1 MPVPDGEN
9 SGVVEMDVFE
19 VVKTMLAV
27 RDYTDQPIIDE
38 TLHRI
43 LEAGLLT
50 ASRKNL
56 QPWHFVV
63 VRDKILL
70 AQLTD
75 LTPSGD
81 YIRQAA
87 LAIAVFLE
95 NDRPVTMTDGARAV
109 QSMMLVAW
117 GEGIGSNWVGWLK
130 REEIKELLYAP
141 ADYHLLTVL
150 SFGYPAQRIGLG
162 KKNRKALGEITH
174 AERYGEHLDV

>member
-1 MPVPDGEN
+1 
-9 SGVVEMDVFE
+9 MDEFE

-27 RDYTDQPIIDE
+27 REYTNQRISDE
-38 TLHRI
+38 ALRRI
-43 LEAGLLT
+43 LDAGRMT

-63 VRDKILL
+63 VRDKLLL
-70 AQLTD
+70 AQLAD
-75 LTPSGD
+75 LAPSGD

-87 LAIAVFLE
+87 LAIVVFLQ

-130 REEIKELLYAP
+130 REEIMELLGAP
-141 ADYHLLTVL
+141 ANHYLLTVL
-150 SFGYPAQRIGLG
+150 PFGYPTHKISLG
-162 KKNRKALGEITH
+162 KKNRKALSEIAY
-174 AERYGEHLDV
+174 AERFGKHFEV

>member
-1 MPVPDGEN
+1 
-9 SGVVEMDVFE
+9 MDVFE
-19 VVKTMLAV
+19 IVKTMLAV
-27 RDYTDQPIIDE
+27 RDYTDQPIADE

-43 LEAGLLT
+43 LEAGRLT

-56 QPWHFVV
+56 QLWHFVM
-63 VRDKILL
+63 VREKVLL
-70 AQLTD
+70 AQLAD
-75 LTPSGD
+75 LAPSGD

-95 NDRPVTMTDGARAV
+95 NDLPVTMTDGARAV
-109 QSMMLVAW
+109 QSVMLVAW

-130 REEIKELLYAP
+130 REEIKELLDAP

-162 KKNRKALGEITH
+162 KKNRKALSEIAHT
-174 AERYGEHLDV
+174 ERYGKVLKV

>member
-1 MPVPDGEN
+1 
-9 SGVVEMDVFE
+9 MDVFE

-27 RDYTDQPIIDE
+27 REYTDQPIADE
-38 TLHRI
+38 MLQRI
-43 LEAGLLT
+43 LEAGKMT

-63 VRDKILL
+63 VRDKDLL
-70 AQLTD
+70 AQLAD
-75 LTPSGD
+75 LAPSGD
-81 YIRQAA
+81 YISQAA

-117 GEGIGSNWVGWLK
+117 GAGIGSNWVGWLK
-130 REEIKELLYAP
+130 REEIKDLLDAP

-150 SFGYPAQRIGLG
+150 SFGHPTQRIGLG
-162 KKNRKALGEITH
+162 KKNRKALSEIAH
-174 AERYGEHLDV
+174 AERYGKHLEV